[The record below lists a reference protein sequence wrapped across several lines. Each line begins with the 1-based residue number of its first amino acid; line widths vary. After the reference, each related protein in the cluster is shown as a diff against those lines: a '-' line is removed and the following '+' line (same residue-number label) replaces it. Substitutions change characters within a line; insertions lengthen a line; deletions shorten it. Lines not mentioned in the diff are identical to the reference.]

1 LLFAGI
7 VYFKYFFSLE
17 LNWNFMNSNKTFLFL
32 ITYFL
37 LFVGNES
44 FGQGRSDF
52 GILIG
57 ASGELG
63 GSRQVLTD
71 DFRFLQ
77 NYQNVEEGR
86 LFAYSLG
93 VDAGLRVGKVYVLS
107 GVSFIR
113 RGALTKARILGQFYE
128 PNTNSTEPRPDPDVF
143 VNIEDRTRMNY
154 LRVPILLG
162 YAFGGDNFKIRLST
176 GIAFNSSLGRNADF
190 SRSASYPEPGNLD
203 LPRTLSSES
212 SFDGFRDGF
221 LYGTNTNER
230 YKPSLVSFVFNPS
243 LLFRLND
250 YGFLNMGI
258 MYENFGR
265 VINGDWR
272 YSGTNVA
279 RGKTTMSAFM
289 FHLGYE
295 YKLDFG
301 TTVTY

>member
-1 LLFAGI
+1 MNSRILHLLLFC
-7 VYFKYFFSLE
+7 FFS
-17 LNWNFMNSNKTFLFL
+17 
-32 ITYFL
+32 
-37 LFVGNES
+37 FVS
-44 FGQGRSDF
+44 LKQTLAQGRGNL

-57 ASGELG
+57 ASGDIG

-128 PNTNSTEPRPDPDVF
+128 PNPNSIEPRPDPDIF

-154 LRVPILLG
+154 LRVPVMLG
-162 YAFGGDNFKIRLST
+162 YALGGDNFRVRLST

-221 LYGTNTNER
+221 LYGNNTNER

-243 LLFRLND
+243 LLIRLND

-258 MYENFGR
+258 IYENFGR
-265 VINGDWR
+265 IINEDWR

-279 RGKTTMSAFM
+279 RGKTTMSSFL

-301 TTVTY
+301 NTITY